1 MFRNLFKT
9 WHFYQ
14 NTQGIYFPIHK
25 QNNAMNLLNHFAKNI
40 AGDISIKGENYSAF
54 TEADDSKKL
63 YFVNKNVKENM

>member
-1 MFRNLFKT
+1 
-9 WHFYQ
+9 
-14 NTQGIYFPIHK
+14 
-25 QNNAMNLLNHFAKNI
+25 MNLLNHFAKNI